1 MGYVGDLKL
10 LERIQRRWTRVISG
24 LEGMQYGDLLRRL
37 NLFSFQG
44 RMLRADLILVWK
56 IFHGY
61 SAIEPSDIFVPPQL
75 DTTRGH
81 PFKIAVQRCRLD
93 VRKSFLS
100 VRVVQGWNSLAPETV
115 MASTLDTFKSLLH
128 CEIAEEL
135 FVYS

>member
-24 LEGMQYGDLLRRL
+24 LEGMQYGDRLRRL

-75 DTTRGH
+75 DRTRGH
-81 PFKIAVQRCRLD
+81 PFKIAVQRCRLN
-93 VRKSFLS
+93 VRKRFFS
-100 VRVVQGWNSLAPETV
+100 VRVVQGWNSLAP
-115 MASTLDTFKSLLH
+115 
-128 CEIAEEL
+128 
-135 FVYS
+135 